1 MHKIK
6 IGQLGLIRTLTLTML
21 IGVGIVFVANT
32 NMEPSLIATTNVED
46 L

>member
-1 MHKIK
+1 MQKIK
-6 IGQLGLIRTLTLTML
+6 IGQLGLIMTLTPTML
-21 IGVGIVFVANT
+21 IGVGTVFVANT